1 MNPRR
6 GRGFSI
12 CVQSSILLACA
23 SCRTG
28 TICQPRK
35 FYYLL
40 PVNGFRISSSSVV
53 LLLCLPPSSFHFS
66 TRFPHN
72 ILGAQIPGFAQFRVL
87 LADYQTALPFE
98 SAHETGHIHFLRYF
112 HQQMHWS
119 RHTSASTFLI
129 PNFTA
134 FANFLLSLV
143 FFHHRVSFCDFF
155 GQIRCGSCHSSLYTP
170 RSRLW
175 DKLFTSFIATPPFA
189 FYSARTFILKQR
201 KFLSASSPLG
211 FF

>member
-23 SCRTG
+23 SRRAS
-28 TICQPRK
+28 TICRSRK

-40 PVNGFRISSSSVV
+40 PMNRFRIFSSSVV
-53 LLLCLPPSSFHFS
+53 LLPCPHPVDAGCSPPSFPHTS
-66 TRFPHN
+66 TPFPHN
-72 ILGAQIPGFAQFRVL
+72 ILGAKIPGFAQFRVL

-143 FFHHRVSFCDFF
+143 FFS
-155 GQIRCGSCHSSLYTP
+155 IE
-170 RSRLW
+170 
-175 DKLFTSFIATPPFA
+175 
-189 FYSARTFILKQR
+189 
-201 KFLSASSPLG
+201 FLSAILLDKHDVAFAIPVCIP
-211 FF
+211 